1 MKTWNNAGR
10 PTSCLSRMTHPDYPL
25 HENLRE
31 LFAITLPLVH
41 RFFEEDSKVIAAVAA
56 VEKLE
61 MHSLPS
67 PSPPRTSGGEMQREK
82 WSRDECCERDR
93 GGRGREGRWGRREG
107 KQER

>member
-1 MKTWNNAGR
+1 
-10 PTSCLSRMTHPDYPL
+10 MTHPDYPL

-61 MHSLPS
+61 MHSLPF
-67 PSPPRTSGGEMQREK
+67 PSPPTHVRRRDAEGEVVSRRVLRE
-82 WSRDECCERDR
+82 
-93 GGRGREGRWGRREG
+93 GQGRAREGREVGS
-107 KQER
+107 ERGETRAVKMNR

>member
-1 MKTWNNAGR
+1 
-10 PTSCLSRMTHPDYPL
+10 MTHPDYPL

-67 PSPPRTSGGEMQREK
+67 PPPPTYVRRRDAEGEVVSRRVLRE
-82 WSRDECCERDR
+82 
-93 GGRGREGRWGRREG
+93 GQGRAREGREVGS
-107 KQER
+107 ERGETRAVKMNR